1 MVTVFVVVYIWLFV
15 FYQVNYNSLG
25 KSSSNAA
32 VNDPADHLSVV
43 VPQLFGIYVLG
54 TIAFLYFLVDFV
66 SHPIYLIKI
75 TEKSSKV
82 SNNNNNNNNDND
94 NILLLLLYNTI

>member
-1 MVTVFVVVYIWLFV
+1 MMKSVKCKLAFRARSSVVHNGDGVCCCLYLVFVFA
-15 FYQVNYNSLG
+15 QVNYNSLG

-82 SNNNNNNNNDND
+82 
-94 NILLLLLYNTI
+94 